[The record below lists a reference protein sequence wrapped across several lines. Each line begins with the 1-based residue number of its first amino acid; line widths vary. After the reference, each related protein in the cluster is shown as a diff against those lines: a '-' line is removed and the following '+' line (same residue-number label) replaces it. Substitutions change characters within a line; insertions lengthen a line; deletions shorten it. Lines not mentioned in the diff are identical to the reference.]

1 MKLMVSTA
9 LGLVAVAQ
17 GELGLKSLSGPP
29 STFMALPDL
38 EAAAVKSRA
47 LYYTLQGQSSK
58 KERTYSHTFTI
69 GPALS
74 EIPWVSVSIFPGES
88 TLQAS
93 TLQAG
98 LGVGYNSSKMPFKF
112 SVSDS
117 SNRKVPP
124 SKIIQGE
131 RLGIGEN
138 SHGYVG
144 AMFAGPRTGDWKL
157 QVTIPNKH
165 SPPPVIAMLVTIGG
179 DTTLW
184 SALETHNFVAGG
196 KIPITSKLLGSGDS
210 AGQEACKVVVQE
222 PDGTSRSQN
231 MPVEKLPASHF
242 LTREYNHTDAFQ
254 TAVDVKK
261 SGVYTARVETSG
273 PNGIRHSFHSFRV
286 VNDDLDLRDTRY
298 LTLFFKVKVVSVQT
312 ETVSCNTPH
321 THTHPLFYSISI
333 FVCVC
338 VCIIVIFVCV
348 CVCL

>member
-9 LGLVAVAQ
+9 LGLVAIAQ

-58 KERTYSHTFTI
+58 KERTYSHTFTV

-74 EIPWVSVSIFPGES
+74 KIPWVSVSIFPGE
-88 TLQAS
+88 S

-117 SNRKVPP
+117 SNKKVRP
-124 SKIIQGE
+124 SKIVQGE

-157 QVTIPNKH
+157 QVKIPNKH

-184 SALETHNFVAGG
+184 SALETHNFVAGR

-210 AGQEACKVVVQE
+210 AAQEKCWVFVQE
-222 PDGTSRSQN
+222 PDGTSRIQN
-231 MPVEKLPASHF
+231 MPVEKLSASHF
-242 LTREYNHTDAFQ
+242 LTREYNHTNAFQ

-286 VNDDLDLRDTRY
+286 VNDDLDLGDNCY
-298 LTLFFKVKVVSVQT
+298 
-312 ETVSCNTPH
+312 C
-321 THTHPLFYSISI
+321 
-333 FVCVC
+333 FV
-338 VCIIVIFVCV
+338 
-348 CVCL
+348 